1 MKFTIKNYKNL
12 IGTTLCGGKW
22 TCVDVLEE
30 SDRYHFIFN
39 PNNWGNGQKTIVLSR
54 FGKKEWQEGKK
65 VYMYHLSQTNRFVS
79 AGWFTKEKAIQTFSE
94 ILGG

>member
-1 MKFTIKNYKNL
+1 M
-12 IGTTLCGGKW
+12 
-22 TCVDVLEE
+22 CVDVLEE
-30 SDRYHFIFN
+30 PDRYHFIFN

-54 FGKKEWQEGKK
+54 FGKKQWQEGKE

-79 AGWFTKEKAIQTFSE
+79 AGWFTKEKAIETFSG